1 LTFQEIS
8 FTADTLTNEATLGEP
23 RPCRRLQVA
32 GTAFALCNSG
42 RIRFDQPVS
51 AMKISLQPR
60 LGFDN
65 YALRALGWKA
75 RQILDHAAALQLD
88 AVLFSDFDVY
98 ESLADEHLRDLKH
111 RADDLGIALYAGML
125 SICSSSVIFDSRRG
139 TAEDQLR
146 LCLRIAKALGS
157 PVARCVLGK
166 VEDRR
171 SPGGIAARI
180 AETLAVLRAVRSEA
194 LDAGVKIAVENHAG
208 DMNSTELLELIDA
221 AGRDF
226 VGATLDTGNAF
237 WALEEPLTALET
249 LGPVTVCT
257 GIRDS
262 YLWETPEGATLQWT
276 SVGTG
281 LVDWSAFFR
290 RFADLCPHAPVIIE
304 TISGRPIFLP
314 LLRDFFWDAYPRATP
329 ATLAAMLR
337 LARASEPHEPFS
349 PPAGD
354 DGQRATEQHQL
365 AELERSVCFC
375 RKVFR
380 ELRS

>member
-1 LTFQEIS
+1 M
-8 FTADTLTNEATLGEP
+8 
-23 RPCRRLQVA
+23 
-32 GTAFALCNSG
+32 
-42 RIRFDQPVS
+42 QPPP
-51 AMKISLQPR
+51 PR

-75 RQILDHAAALQLD
+75 RQLLDHAAALKLD

-98 ESLADEHLRDLKH
+98 ESLADDALRELKH
-111 RADDLGIALYAGML
+111 RADDLGIKLYAGML
-125 SICSSSVIFDSRRG
+125 SICPSSVIFDARRG
-139 TAEDQLR
+139 SAAEQLR
-146 LCLRIAKALGS
+146 LCLRIAKLLGS

-171 SPGGIAARI
+171 SVGGISARM
-180 AETLAVLRAVRSEA
+180 AETLAVLRTVRSEA
-194 LDAGVKIAVENHAG
+194 MDAGIKIAVENHAG

-226 VGATLDTGNAF
+226 VGATLDTGNAL

-249 LGPVTVCT
+249 LGPVTLCT

-281 LVDWSAFFR
+281 LVDWPAFFR
-290 RFADLCPHAPVIIE
+290 RFAELCPHAPVIIE

-314 LLRDFFWDAYPRATP
+314 MLRDFFWDAYPRAKP
-329 ATLAAMLR
+329 QTLASMLR
-337 LARASEPHEPFS
+337 LARGGEPRELFN
-349 PPAGD
+349 PPVGE
-354 DGQRATEQHQL
+354 DGHRATEQHQL
-365 AELERSVCFC
+365 AELERSVRHC
-375 RKVFR
+375 RKVFG
-380 ELRS
+380 ELL